1 VVITTIIREEMFDFG
16 VEANLS
22 KNIRKNE
29 MIQQREKLCNTKGE
43 GTCHIIPNPTHVNE
57 VDENDTYICS

>member
-1 VVITTIIREEMFDFG
+1 MFDFG

-22 KNIRKNE
+22 KNMRKNE

-57 VDENDTYICS
+57 VDENDTHICS